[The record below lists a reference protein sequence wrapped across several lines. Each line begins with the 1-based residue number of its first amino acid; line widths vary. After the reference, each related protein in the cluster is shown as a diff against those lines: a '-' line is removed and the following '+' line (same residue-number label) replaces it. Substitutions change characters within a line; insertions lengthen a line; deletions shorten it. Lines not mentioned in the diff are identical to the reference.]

1 MARARTA
8 PLVRRAPAPRVPRR
22 VSGPV
27 ARPVAVPGRPRP
39 STLHPQPH
47 DTFGARLLALP
58 DHRLLDMLLRSRA
71 WIWLLGIALG
81 GIVFMQVSLLGM
93 NAGIGEAVQ
102 RADDLQHANAA
113 LEEQVATL
121 SGGDNLHRVADALG
135 LISPDAGDVG
145 FVTAKPADVDLAVQ
159 RMTTP
164 SDTARQ
170 TLATDGA
177 TPGTTTTTTTA
188 TTAAA
193 TVPTAVPTA
202 VATAVVTPIATAVA
216 TATPVYTAAPT
227 TTTTTTTPTSSGG
240 AAATP

>member
-8 PLVRRAPAPRVPRR
+8 PLVRRAPAPRVARR

-47 DTFGARLLALP
+47 DTLGAKLLALP

-93 NAGIGEAVQ
+93 NAGIGRAVQ
-102 RADDLQHANAA
+102 KASDLQHQNAA
-113 LEEQVATL
+113 LEEQVASL
-121 SGGDNLHRVADALG
+121 SSGDNLRRVAEAVG
-135 LISPDAGDVG
+135 LISPDAGAVG
-145 FVTAKPADVDLAVQ
+145 FVTAEPSDVALAAS
-159 RMTTP
+159 RMTAP
-164 SDTARQ
+164 SDTARE

-177 TPGTTTTTTTA
+177 AAGTVADATTTTTA
-188 TTAAA
+188 A
-193 TVPTAVPTA
+193 TDPTAVPTPDA
-202 VATAVVTPIATAVA
+202 TDVATPEPTAVA
-216 TATPVYTAAPT
+216 TATPDHTDAPPT
-227 TTTTTTTPTSSGG
+227 TATTTSDGV
-240 AAATP
+240 AATP